1 MVILFSTSQ
10 RKSGERLQ
18 RIVEAVVSEKNVK
31 IYRTIDALSGG
42 LRQPRNDVSVALLL
56 ASSKIDLHELIS
68 LRDLLW
74 DIKIILILPDS
85 DPETIAKGHIL
96 RPRFLSD
103 CDSNFQDVAAVLS
116 RMIKNSVTDKKT
128 ERASGIEKS
137 MKRLSHCGLQSRN
150 GQGG

>member
-56 ASSKIDLHELIS
+56 ASSRMDLHELVS

-116 RMIKNSVTDKKT
+116 RMIKNSDTNKKL
-128 ERASGIEKS
+128 ERVSSTEKS
-137 MKRLSHCGLQSRN
+137 MKRLSHCGLQPRN

>member
-56 ASSKIDLHELIS
+56 ASSRMDLHELVS

-103 CDSNFQDVAAVLS
+103 CKSNFQDVAAVLT
-116 RMIKNSVTDKKT
+116 RMIINSDTDKKIEQMSCT
-128 ERASGIEKS
+128 EKS
-137 MKRLSHCGLQSRN
+137 MKRRSHCGLQPLN

>member
-1 MVILFSTSQ
+1 MVILFSTSK

-18 RIVEAVVSEKNVK
+18 RIIETVVSKKNVT
-31 IYRTIDALSGG
+31 IYRTIDELSGG

-56 ASSKIDLHELIS
+56 ASSRMDLHELVS

-116 RMIKNSVTDKKT
+116 RMIKNSDTNKKI
-128 ERASGIEKS
+128 ERLSGTEKS
-137 MKRLSHCGLQSRN
+137 VKRRSHCELQARN
-150 GQGG
+150 SQGG

>member
-1 MVILFSTSQ
+1 MIILFSPSQ

-18 RIVEAVVSEKNVK
+18 RIAETVVSEKNVI
-31 IYRTIDALSGG
+31 IYRTIDALSEG

-56 ASSKIDLHELIS
+56 ASSRMDLYKLVS

-74 DIKIILILPDS
+74 DIRIILILPDG

-96 RPRFLSD
+96 RPRFLSY

-116 RMIKNSVTDKKT
+116 QMIKNSDTDKKIERVSGT
-128 ERASGIEKS
+128 EKEL
-137 MKRLSHCGLQSRN
+137 KRRSHCGLQPRN

>member
-56 ASSKIDLHELIS
+56 ASSRMDLHELVS

-103 CDSNFQDVAAVLS
+103 CKSNFQDVAAVLT
-116 RMIKNSVTDKKT
+116 RMIINSDTDKKIEQMSRT
-128 ERASGIEKS
+128 EKS
-137 MKRLSHCGLQSRN
+137 MKRQSHCGLQPLN

>member
-1 MVILFSTSQ
+1 MVILFSTSK
-10 RKSGERLQ
+10 RKSGIRLQ
-18 RIVEAVVSEKNVK
+18 RIVETVVSKKNVT

-56 ASSKIDLHELIS
+56 ASSKMDLHELVS

-96 RPRFLSD
+96 RPRFLSY
-103 CDSNFQDVAAVLS
+103 CDSNFQDVAAVLIQ
-116 RMIKNSVTDKKT
+116 MIKNSDTNKKT
-128 ERASGIEKS
+128 DRASSTEKA
-137 MKRLSHCGLQSRN
+137 MKRRSHCGLQPRN